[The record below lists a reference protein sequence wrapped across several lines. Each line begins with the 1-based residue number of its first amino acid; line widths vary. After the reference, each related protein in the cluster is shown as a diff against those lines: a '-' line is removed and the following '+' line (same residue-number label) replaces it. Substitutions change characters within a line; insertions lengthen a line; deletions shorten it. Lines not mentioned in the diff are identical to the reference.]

1 MSIIS
6 MITDFI
12 GTPTSYPGE
21 IVIYTLAAYILLV
34 VIESMLGIF
43 YAILKVF
50 K

>member
-6 MITDFI
+6 MVTGYI
-12 GTPTSYPGE
+12 GTANSYPAE
-21 IVIYTLAAYILLV
+21 LILYTLAAYILLV
-34 VIESMLGIF
+34 VIEGMLGIF